1 MRGVLDTSVVIA
13 REQGR
18 PIATDLLPT
27 HPAVSM
33 VTLAELELGVHL
45 ADDDALREERS
56 ETFSRACSEYIALP
70 VDRRVAAMYA
80 EITAAA
86 RRRGRRPPV
95 QDMWIAAT
103 AKAHA
108 VAVYTQDADFDA
120 TDGVEVV
127 RV

>member
-1 MRGVLDTSVVIA
+1 MKGILDTSVVIA
-13 REQGR
+13 AEQRR
-18 PIATDLLPT
+18 PLARHLVPDDG
-27 HPAVSM
+27 AVSM

-45 ADDDALREERS
+45 ADGAAQLTERT
-56 ETFSRACSEYIALP
+56 ETFERARAKYRAVPIDAS
-70 VDRRVAAMYA
+70 VAAAYA

-108 VAVYTQDADFDA
+108 VSVYTQDSDFDEA
-120 TDGVEVV
+120 DGVEVV

>member
-1 MRGVLDTSVVIA
+1 MKGIIDTSVVIA
-13 REQGR
+13 AEQRR
-18 PIATDLLPT
+18 PLARHLVPDDS
-27 HPAVSM
+27 AVSM

-45 ADDDALREERS
+45 ADGKAQRAERTDTFARAQAKYRAVPIDAS
-56 ETFSRACSEYIALP
+56 
-70 VDRRVAAMYA
+70 VAAAYA

-108 VAVYTQDADFDA
+108 VSVYTQDGDFDEA
-120 TDGVEVV
+120 DGVDVV